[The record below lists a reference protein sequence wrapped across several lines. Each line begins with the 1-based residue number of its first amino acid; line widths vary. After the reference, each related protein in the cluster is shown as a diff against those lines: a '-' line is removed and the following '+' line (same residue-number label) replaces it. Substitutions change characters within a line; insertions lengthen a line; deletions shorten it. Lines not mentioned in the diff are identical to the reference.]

1 MLASC
6 TYLPSTGTQLMDL
19 RKGSARVFV
28 PKLSGT
34 YNRACFVLL
43 LRFSALILGVDY
55 TTNRRTQT
63 QLMIT

>member
-1 MLASC
+1 MYARKL
-6 TYLPSTGTQLMDL
+6 YLPSTGTQLMDL

-43 LRFSALILGVDY
+43 LRFSTLILGVDY
-55 TTNRRTQT
+55 TTNHRTQS
-63 QLMIT
+63 QIMIT